1 MKLLLTGG
9 TGMVGRN
16 VLEHPAARD
25 HEILAPPHRELDL
38 LDSAATEDYLERER
52 PDCVLHCAGR
62 VGGIQANMSAP
73 VAFLTEN
80 LLMGTHLVSAARK
93 ARVPR
98 LLNLGSSCMYPK
110 DSPDRLTEEM
120 LLEGPLEETN
130 EGYALAKIVVAR
142 LCDYVSSEEPEL
154 SYKTVIPCN
163 LYGRFDSFDP
173 RDSHMVPA
181 AIRKVHAAGRTGSF
195 VEIWGDG
202 ESRRE
207 FMYAGD
213 LADFLFFA
221 LERFEE
227 VPSTLNV
234 GLGEDFTINEYY
246 ETIAEALG
254 VSVEFRH
261 DLSKPTGTRRKM
273 LDVSRAREMGWRAK
287 TPTVNGVRSAYE
299 YYLSLTR

>member
-25 HEILAPPHRELDL
+25 HEILAPSHRELDL
-38 LDSAATEDYLERER
+38 LDSAATEDYVGRER

-142 LCDYVSSEEPEL
+142 LCDYVSKEEPEL

-181 AIRKVHAAGRTGSF
+181 AIRKVHAAGQTGSV

-227 VPSTLNV
+227 VPPTLNV

-246 ETIAEALG
+246 ETIAEALD

-287 TPTVNGVRSAYE
+287 TPTVDGVRSAYE